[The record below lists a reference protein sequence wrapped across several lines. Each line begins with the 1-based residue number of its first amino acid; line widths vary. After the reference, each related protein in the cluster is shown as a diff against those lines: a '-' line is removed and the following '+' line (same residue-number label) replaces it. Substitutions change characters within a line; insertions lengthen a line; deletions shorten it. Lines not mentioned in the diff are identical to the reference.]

1 MSSVHGDS
9 AAHADLHPTFLQLRD
24 YLDVQF
30 AKQAQLLAELKSD
43 VKSLPLSQGSTTL
56 GDGTLLGY
64 PKMRS
69 TFFSNVA
76 TEEYAR
82 SGSELV
88 ESVDFIEA
96 SEPFSLPEPLR
107 GRLGTQE
114 SVGPRGRVSMVDP
127 GLIRQHIE
135 AHETRNNRLVRAM
148 SSLQSADL
156 RTRARDAVQSGV
168 FNALILFLIVV
179 NAVLLGVEI
188 QVSSS
193 IGEDDIPSWF
203 MVVNTGIVGI
213 FVIEIILK
221 LVALG
226 CHEFWRGPQAGW
238 NMFDVIIVAF
248 SALEVVIDLFAQ
260 TLAASM
266 WGADAW
272 SFMRTLR
279 LARALRGLRFFRMIR
294 YFSALRA
301 LILSIVSTMSSLLW
315 TLVLLFLLFYS
326 FSVIIM
332 QMVSDYCRYLAVIRS
347 SDKNAVPECPESLR
361 LYWPGVAESMLTLLF
376 AITDGISWE
385 QALNPLREVS
395 VLAVAVLIFYIII
408 SFFTILNVV
417 TGVFVN
423 TAIERAS
430 YDRDIASLKALQR
443 RTEQMKELQEAFE
456 DIDEGQTNEV
466 RMQDIERATSLDR
479 LGACMQALDISAEDV
494 KTLFTLIDTDNS
506 GAVDLEEFVSGCM
519 QLHGPAKSLQIAKM
533 SYDNKRIKEAIQH
546 ITYQVLEV
554 NRKLTTALRVSR

>member
-1 MSSVHGDS
+1 MSSVHGNS
-9 AAHADLHPTFLQLRD
+9 AAHADLQPTLLQLRD

-30 AKQAQLLAELKSD
+30 AKQEQLLAELKSD
-43 VKSLPLSQGSTTL
+43 LKSLPLSQGSTTL
-56 GDGTLLGY
+56 GDGTLLGIRKCGL
-64 PKMRS
+64 PSSAMWPRRSMRGLAPS
-69 TFFSNVA
+69 LWSPWTSSKHPSLSPCRSPFGA
-76 TEEYAR
+76 GWAR
-82 SGSELV
+82 
-88 ESVDFIEA
+88 
-96 SEPFSLPEPLR
+96 R
-107 GRLGTQE
+107 
-114 SVGPRGRVSMVDP
+114 RVLDPAAVDP

-361 LYWPGVAESMLTLLF
+361 LYWPGVAEQRRGKGPILCS
-376 AITDGISWE
+376 
-385 QALNPLREVS
+385 VS

-554 NRKLTTALRVSR
+554 NRKLTSALRVSR